1 MPSRHFPV
9 RGRTGEGL
17 YSALGVDT
25 AKLKKTIAS
34 EITRGIA
41 TAMPYV
47 VIGAVF
53 AYSYA
58 KTNNLAVNILF
69 HLLYNSLAVLASML
83 K

>member
-1 MPSRHFPV
+1 MHAI
-9 RGRTGEGL
+9 GE
-17 YSALGVDT
+17 AT
-25 AKLKKTIAS
+25 FA
-34 EITRGIA
+34 ITLA

-47 VIGAVF
+47 VIGMVF